1 MRHCRPGA
9 IALTRLARIGLEA
22 DAAGA
27 CLLRRD
33 RGDAQANLQHKL

>member
-1 MRHCRPGA
+1 VYLNLSG
-9 IALTRLARIGLEA
+9 LTTYTTSRDIT
-22 DAAGA
+22 AAGA